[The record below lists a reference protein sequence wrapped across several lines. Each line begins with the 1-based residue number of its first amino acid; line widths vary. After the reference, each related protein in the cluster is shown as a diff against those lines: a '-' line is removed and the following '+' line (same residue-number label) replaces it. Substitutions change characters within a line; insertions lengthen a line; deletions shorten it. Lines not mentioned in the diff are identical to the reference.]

1 MPAGRP
7 FEVRFETSL
16 ETISGFLAFEVEHEN
31 STVTQFVVPVP
42 LIGVPEH
49 RERFLLKALIG
60 NAERFLRYLLALL
73 DEDSTQM
80 DLLDAVERT
89 DGDGDDAAGAFNL
102 PVLEKLLRTMRR
114 DPSKLAGLHPLIS
127 DLAADDALPAG
138 FADLWS
144 TIYDV
149 ALAEVEQR

>member
-1 MPAGRP
+1 
-7 FEVRFETSL
+7 
-16 ETISGFLAFEVEHEN
+16 
-31 STVTQFVVPVP
+31 
-42 LIGVPEH
+42 
-49 RERFLLKALIG
+49 LKALIG

-89 DGDGDDAAGAFNL
+89 DGDGEEADGAFNL

-127 DLAADDALPAG
+127 DLAADDALPSG
-138 FADLWS
+138 FADLWA

-149 ALAEVEQR
+149 ALAGEAQP